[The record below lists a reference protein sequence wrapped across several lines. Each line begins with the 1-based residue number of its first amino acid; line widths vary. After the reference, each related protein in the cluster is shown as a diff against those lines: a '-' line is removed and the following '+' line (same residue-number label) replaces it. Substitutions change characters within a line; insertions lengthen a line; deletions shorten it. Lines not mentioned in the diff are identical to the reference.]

1 TRFSR
6 DWSSDVCSSDLVGAL
21 YVCSFLYSDSLI
33 NNYCCNDWDGE
44 GQMSL
49 DISILLIIL
58 GGAIVTFLPRVIPFM
73 VIRNIGLPKIVI
85 KWLSFIPI
93 CIFAALIVD
102 SFIIQDETSL
112 LSIDWRV
119 LTAIIPTL
127 IIALWTKSLSI
138 TVIVGVISM
147 ATVRFLF

>member
-1 TRFSR
+1 
-6 DWSSDVCSSDLVGAL
+6 
-21 YVCSFLYSDSLI
+21 
-33 NNYCCNDWDGE
+33 
-44 GQMSL
+44 MSL